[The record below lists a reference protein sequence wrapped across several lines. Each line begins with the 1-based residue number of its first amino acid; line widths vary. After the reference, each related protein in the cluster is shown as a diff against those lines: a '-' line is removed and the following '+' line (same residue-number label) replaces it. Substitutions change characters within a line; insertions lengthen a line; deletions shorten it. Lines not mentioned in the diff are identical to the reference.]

1 MKKMVKKMVKKSASE
16 KWSALSEEEKEW
28 YDEKVVQRNLEF
40 EQCIQVYLKLMKDL
54 GQEHEESSM

>member
-1 MKKMVKKMVKKSASE
+1 MKKMVKKSASE
-16 KWSALSEEEKEW
+16 KWSALSEEEKER
-28 YDEKVVQRNLEF
+28 YDEKVVQRSLEF